1 MRTTDEQSLLID
13 DAFVTR
19 VTESVKAAF
28 AKENAKLTVI
38 IPGGLT
44 SVLLLPLYVSLNK
57 LLKDG
62 VTKRCLQ
69 WIVDIIHQFTASVHQ
84 EKRLGEL
91 IILCMNNNINL
102 STTNLS

>member
-28 AKENAKLTVI
+28 AKENVI

-44 SVLLLPLYVSLNK
+44 SVLLPLYVSLNK

-69 WIVDIIHQFTASVHQ
+69 WIVDIIHQFTATVHQ

>member
-28 AKENAKLTVI
+28 AKENANLTVI

-44 SVLLLPLYVSLNK
+44 SVLLPLYV
-57 LLKDG
+57 
-62 VTKRCLQ
+62 
-69 WIVDIIHQFTASVHQ
+69 AP
-84 EKRLGEL
+84 
-91 IILCMNNNINL
+91 LCC
-102 STTNLS
+102 

>member
-1 MRTTDEQSLLID
+1 MRTTDEQSLLIN
-13 DAFVTR
+13 DAFVTH

-44 SVLLLPLYVSLNK
+44 SVLLPLYVSLNK

-69 WIVDIIHQFTASVHQ
+69 WIVDIIHQFTATVHQ

>member
-1 MRTTDEQSLLID
+1 MRTTAEQSLLID
-13 DAFVTR
+13 DTFVTR

-28 AKENAKLTVI
+28 AKQNANLTVI

-44 SVLLLPLYVSLNK
+44 SVLLPLYVSLNK

-69 WIVDIIHQFTASVHQ
+69 WIVDIIHQFTATVHQ

-102 STTNLS
+102 STINLS